1 MTKEKKET
9 QEAENQIDT
18 SCNEEVCDTPDTQE
32 ACPETDNMADECDD
46 ATDKASEL
54 AVEVAQWKD
63 KFIRLQ
69 AEFDNYRKRT
79 LKEKM
84 ELIESGGKDL
94 MKSLLVV
101 LDDFDRAQEALASSD
116 NIEALREGVELIHT
130 KMCKVL
136 TDKGLSPI
144 ESTGQEFNTDY
155 HEAITKIPA
164 PSDELKGKVVDTVE
178 KGYMLKDKVIRY
190 SKVVVGE

>member
-18 SCNEEVCDTPDTQE
+18 NCEEKVCDTPDKEE
-32 ACPETDNMADECDD
+32 ACSETDNMADESDA
-46 ATDKASEL
+46 ATDKAAEL
-54 AVEVAQWKD
+54 AVEAAEWKD

-130 KMCKVL
+130 KLCKVL

-144 ESTGQEFNTDY
+144 ESTGKDFDTDY
-155 HEAITKIPA
+155 HEAVTKIPA
-164 PSDELKGKVVDTVE
+164 PSDELKGKVVDTIE
-178 KGYMLKDKVIRY
+178 KGYTLKDKVIRY
-190 SKVVVGE
+190 SKVVIGE

>member
-1 MTKEKKET
+1 
-9 QEAENQIDT
+9 
-18 SCNEEVCDTPDTQE
+18 
-32 ACPETDNMADECDD
+32 
-46 ATDKASEL
+46 
-54 AVEVAQWKD
+54 
-63 KFIRLQ
+63 
-69 AEFDNYRKRT
+69 
-79 LKEKM
+79 M

-144 ESTGQEFNTDY
+144 ESTGQDFNTDY

>member
-18 SCNEEVCDTPDTQE
+18 SCNEEVCDTPDTHE
-32 ACPETDNMADECDD
+32 ECPETDNMADECDD

-144 ESTGQEFNTDY
+144 ESTGQDFNTDY